1 MALNK
6 IDIDTL
12 DPART
17 IVVAT
22 GNAHKLVEIED
33 ILSRVLP
40 DVTFVA
46 LGQLGDFDDP
56 EETGTTFLENALIK
70 AEAAVEQTGM
80 SAIADD
86 SGLVVDA
93 LDGTGADPGTVF
105 SFEPSDMACGAGMVS
120 LHEVRF
126 SDVLAAATF
135 MGAACKARCFGAQV
149 LDRGDGTME
158 RGLSPRVEAA
168 VCLVSRAVVRHL
180 DDAWHADS
188 RDLWRESGD
197 PRALL
202 DDARA
207 YVRAALAACGVADE
221 PATGMLDGVPSTMAD
236 YEADDLVSKLLEGV

>member
-1 MALNK
+1 MLCVGNEYQLDDGFGPAVASYLRERYRFREGVEVLDRAVMGYGIVPDLMAC
-6 IDIDTL
+6 DG
-12 DPART
+12 
-17 IVVAT
+17 VV
-22 GNAHKLVEIED
+22 
-33 ILSRVLP
+33 
-40 DVTFVA
+40 
-46 LGQLGDFDDP
+46 
-56 EETGTTFLENALIK
+56 
-70 AEAAVEQTGM
+70 
-80 SAIADD
+80 
-86 SGLVVDA
+86 VVDA

-168 VCLVSRAVVRHL
+168 VSLVSRAAVRHL
-180 DDAWHADS
+180 DDAWHAGS

>member
-1 MALNK
+1 MERKQHGGGFDAAEGSWARVSVLCVGNEYQLDDGFGPAVASYLRERYRFREGVEVLDRAVMGYGIVPDLMAC
-6 IDIDTL
+6 DG
-12 DPART
+12 
-17 IVVAT
+17 VV
-22 GNAHKLVEIED
+22 
-33 ILSRVLP
+33 
-40 DVTFVA
+40 
-46 LGQLGDFDDP
+46 
-56 EETGTTFLENALIK
+56 
-70 AEAAVEQTGM
+70 
-80 SAIADD
+80 
-86 SGLVVDA
+86 VVDA

-135 MGAACKARCFGAQV
+135 MGAACEARCFGAQV

-168 VCLVSRAVVRHL
+168 VSLVSRAVVRHL
-180 DDAWHADS
+180 DDAWHAGS

-202 DDARA
+202 EDARA
-207 YVRAALAACGVADE
+207 YVSAALAACGVADE
-221 PATGMLDGVPSTMAD
+221 PATGMLDGVSSTMAD